1 VTGYETGGFLQTKT
15 ENFGDYAA
23 IIKRR
28 KYYILVPFLSIVIVA
43 AIVAYVLPPIYKSTT
58 TILIEGQQIPSD
70 LVRSTVPTVVEEAIQ
85 TITQQIMSRSKL
97 LEIVNRFDLYNDLR
111 ERETTEEIIERMRE
125 DINLEMISAEVID
138 QRTGRPS
145 IATIAFSLSYEWKDP
160 SKVQKVANTLAS
172 LYLEQNLKDREE
184 KARTT
189 SIFIEAELNMLKDSI
204 DQLENKIAEFKEK
217 HFQALPEMAQLNLQ
231 MVQRLERE
239 TENIEQQIRNVRERK
254 IYLEGQ
260 LAGID
265 PDLPGIQGP
274 GGRTADAKQR
284 LKYLHTEYIAL
295 KASLSEKHPDVIKM
309 KKEINSLEN
318 EVTIKDEIQLKQN
331 QLEELKT
338 DLAVNMGKFSE
349 KHPDVIK
356 LKKSI
361 EIIEKELRDNIKEIG
376 KRHSE
381 AEAPENP
388 AYINI
393 STQIVTA
400 KMEIDALKKDRDMLN
415 AKLEEYQK
423 RLELAPQIELEYNLL
438 TRDYNNAR
446 MRYQETLHKLM
457 EAKSAEGL
465 EKGQKGQRFVII
477 DPAIFPE
484 KPYKP
489 NRLAI
494 ILIGF
499 VLSIGAGIGVAS
511 LKEFSDQAIYSENAL
526 SLITGKPVLAVVP
539 LIETEADRKR
549 KKRKVIIFTLSI
561 LIGTGLIVLAVHL
574 FYKPLDVLWFMI
586 IRKLVKLGL
595 LSP

>member
-1 VTGYETGGFLQTKT
+1 METETR
-15 ENFGDYAA
+15 NFGDYAA

-28 KYYILVPFLSIVIVA
+28 KYYILIPFLCIVIAA

-97 LEIVNRFDLYNDLR
+97 LEIVNRFDLYNNLR
-111 ERETTEEIIERMRE
+111 DRETTEEIIEKMRK
-125 DINLEMISAEVID
+125 DINLEMISADVID

-145 IATIAFSLSYEWKDP
+145 VATIAFSLSYEWKDP

-189 SIFIEAELNMLKDSI
+189 STFIEAEINMLKDSI
-204 DQLENKIAEFKEK
+204 NQLETKIAEFKEK
-217 HFQALPEMAQLNLQ
+217 HFQALPEMAQLNVQ

-239 TENIEQQIRNVRERK
+239 LENLEQEIKNVKGRK

-274 GGRTADAKQR
+274 GGRTADARQR

-318 EVTIKDEIQLKQN
+318 EVTLKDKIQLKRN

-361 EIIEKELRDNIKEIG
+361 EIVEKEVEEKIKETG
-376 KRHSE
+376 KTQND
-381 AEAPENP
+381 AETPENP

-393 STQIVTA
+393 STQIDTA
-400 KMEIDALKKDRDMLN
+400 TMEIETLKKDRDRLKS
-415 AKLEEYQK
+415 KLEEYQK
-423 RLELAPQIELEYNLL
+423 RLELTPQIELEYNLL

-446 MRYQETLHKLM
+446 TRYQETLHKLM

-465 EKGQKGQRFVII
+465 EKGQKGQRFIII

-499 VLSIGAGIGVAS
+499 ILAIGAGIGIAS
-511 LKEFSDQAIYSENAL
+511 LKEFSDRAIYSENAL

-539 LIETEADRKR
+539 LIETEADLKR
-549 KKRKVIIFTLSI
+549 KKRKLIIFVLSI

-574 FYKPLDVLWFMI
+574 FYKPLDLLWFMI

-595 LSP
+595 IIRLGNSTIY

>member
-1 VTGYETGGFLQTKT
+1 MQTQT
-15 ENFGDYAA
+15 VNFGDYAA

-28 KYYILVPFLSIVIVA
+28 KYYILLPFLSIIIVA

-70 LVRSTVPTVVEEAIQ
+70 FVRSTVPTLVEEAIQ

-97 LEIVNRFDLYNDLR
+97 LEILNRFDLYNDLR

-125 DINLEMISAEVID
+125 DINLKMISAEVID

-189 SIFIEAELNMLKDSI
+189 STFIEAELNMLKDSI
-204 DQLENKIAEFKEK
+204 NQLETKIAEFKEK
-217 HFQALPEMAQLNLQ
+217 HFQALPEMAQLNFQ
-231 MVQRLERE
+231 MIQRLERE
-239 TENIEQQIRNVRERK
+239 TENLEQQIRNVRERK

-265 PDLPGIQGP
+265 PDLPGIQGA
-274 GGRTADAKQR
+274 GGRTADARQR

-309 KKEINSLEN
+309 KNEINSLEK

-338 DLAVNMGKFSE
+338 DLAMNMGKFSE

-361 EIIEKELRDNIKEIG
+361 EIIEKELRDNIKETG
-376 KRHSE
+376 KSQHE

-393 STQIVTA
+393 STQITTA
-400 KMEIDALKKDRDMLN
+400 AMETESLKKNLDRLKI
-415 AKLEEYQK
+415 KLEEYQK
-423 RLELAPQIELEYNLL
+423 RLELTPQIELEYNLL
-438 TRDYNNAR
+438 TRDYNNATA
-446 MRYQETLHKLM
+446 RYQETLHKLM
-457 EAKSAEGL
+457 EAKSAQGL
-465 EKGQKGQRFVII
+465 EKGQKGQRFTII
-477 DPAIFPE
+477 DPAILPE

-539 LIETEADRKR
+539 LIETETDRKR

-561 LIGTGLIVLAVHL
+561 LIGTGLLTLAVHL

>member
-1 VTGYETGGFLQTKT
+1 
-15 ENFGDYAA
+15 
-23 IIKRR
+23 
-28 KYYILVPFLSIVIVA
+28 
-43 AIVAYVLPPIYKSTT
+43 
-58 TILIEGQQIPSD
+58 LIEGQQIPSD
-70 LVRSTVPTVVEEAIQ
+70 FVRSTVPTVVEEAIQ

-111 ERETTEEIIERMRE
+111 ERETTEEIIERMRK
-125 DINLEMISAEVID
+125 DINLKMISAEVID

-145 IATIAFSLSYEWKDP
+145 VATIAFSLSYEWKDP

-189 SIFIEAELNMLKDSI
+189 STFIEAELNMLKDSI
-204 DQLENKIAEFKEK
+204 NQLETKIAEFKKK
-217 HFQALPEMAQLNLQ
+217 HFQALPEMAQLNFQ
-231 MVQRLERE
+231 MIQRLERE
-239 TENIEQQIRNVRERK
+239 TESIEQQIRNVRERK

-318 EVTIKDEIQLKQN
+318 EVTIKDEIQLKRN

-361 EIIEKELRDNIKEIG
+361 EIIEKEFRDNIKEIG
-376 KRHSE
+376 TSQHE

-393 STQIVTA
+393 STQITTA
-400 KMEIDALKKDRDMLN
+400 KMETESLKKNLDRLKV
-415 AKLEEYQK
+415 KLEEYQK
-423 RLELAPQIELEYNLL
+423 RLELTPQIELEYNLL
-438 TRDYNNAR
+438 TRDYNNATA
-446 MRYQETLHKLM
+446 RYQETLHKLM
-457 EAKSAEGL
+457 EAKSAQGL
-465 EKGQKGQRFVII
+465 EKGQKGQKFTII
-477 DPAIFPE
+477 DPAILPE

-539 LIETEADRKR
+539 LIETETDRKR

-561 LIGTGLIVLAVHL
+561 LIGTGLLTLAVHL